1 MLHDAAESPMSDR
14 PPREVVLSAS
24 SAGLQVTSRGRGSP
38 QRGRAVP
45 RHWGSGP
52 TLRPHCDR
60 PSSQCSQRAGLT
72 LLQPRNAGKGAAR
85 CARPRGSQ
93 RAEAFGVKERCTPAV
108 ARRVSPA
115 HTPCT
120 LTGLR
125 RGRCRGT

>member
-1 MLHDAAESPMSDR
+1 MPAPPACRSPR
-14 PPREVVLSAS
+14 GGAVLRSV
-24 SAGLQVTSRGRGSP
+24 AGPG
-38 QRGRAVP
+38 
-45 RHWGSGP
+45 HWGSGP

-60 PSSQCSQRAGLT
+60 PSSQCSQHAGLT
-72 LLQPRNAGKGAAR
+72 LLQTRNAGKGAAR
-85 CARPRGSQ
+85 CARPRGGQ

-115 HTPCT
+115 HRPRT